1 MPSPSP
7 EPLGGDYESI
17 ATAVQETPRGRWF
30 LAEYARRNRQAD
42 TQTLLDAISRLE
54 NAMSNPGQVPA
65 GNNVRAGLA
74 GIAVRIANTRKEIAA
89 AELGGGPHQ
98 RNDGADELD
107 CVTLAGESATSDI
120 LASAERVQET
130 AWTLREQGTPPAIC
144 DFLDAQATDIY
155 AACSLQDFSS
165 QQTRRIIDL
174 LRHLEGRIS
183 AMIEIWG
190 ANPASSE
197 PIEVAADAPP
207 LSHHDDHTPPAA
219 PIVDTIATDAPPIA
233 PPDALVTA
241 VNSNATGGDA
251 DTPRGDESFSALRT
265 LSTEETIALFT

>member
-7 EPLGGDYESI
+7 EPLDGDYESI
-17 ATAVQETPRGRWF
+17 AAAVQETPRGRWF
-30 LAEYARRNRQAD
+30 LAEYGRRNRQAD
-42 TQTLLDAISRLE
+42 TRMLVDALGRLE
-54 NAMSNPGQVPA
+54 TAICGQSQFPA

-74 GIAVRIANTRKEIAA
+74 GIAARIANTRKEIAA
-89 AELGGGPHQ
+89 AELGGRPHQ

-107 CVTLAGESATSDI
+107 CVTLASESATSDI

-130 AWTLREQGTPPAIC
+130 AWTLREQGIPPAIC

-155 AACSLQDFSS
+155 AACSLQDLAG

-174 LRHLEGRIS
+174 LRHLDGRIS
-183 AMIEIWG
+183 AMTEIWG

-197 PIEVAADAPP
+197 SIEIIADAPP
-207 LSHHDDHTPPAA
+207 LSQHDDHPAPAA
-219 PIVDTIATDAPPIA
+219 ATITADAPPVA
-233 PPDALVTA
+233 PADSVTT
-241 VNSNATGGDA
+241 VDDPNANAANA
-251 DTPRGDESFSALRT
+251 DTPRGEAPFSALRT

>member
-1 MPSPSP
+1 MPRPSP
-7 EPLGGDYESI
+7 EPFSGDYESI
-17 ATAVQETPRGRWF
+17 AAAVQETPRGRWF

-42 TQTLLDAISRLE
+42 TQMLLDAIRRLE
-54 NAMSNPGQVPA
+54 SAMFSQGQVPA
-65 GNNVRAGLA
+65 GSNVGTGLA
-74 GIAVRIANTRKEIAA
+74 GIADRIANIRKEIAT
-89 AELGGGPHQ
+89 AELGGGLHQ
-98 RNDGADELD
+98 RNEGADALD
-107 CVTLAGESATSDI
+107 CVTLAAESATSDI

-130 AWTLREQGTPPAIC
+130 AWTLREQGVAPAIC

-183 AMIEIWG
+183 AMTEIWG

-197 PIEVAADAPP
+197 AIETVADAPP
-207 LSHHDDHTPPAA
+207 LSQHDDHPAPAA
-219 PIVDTIATDAPPIA
+219 PALTADAPPVA
-233 PPDALVTA
+233 PSDSAATA
-241 VNSNATGGDA
+241 DDPNANAADA
-251 DTPRGDESFSALRT
+251 DTPRGEAPFSALRT

>member
-17 ATAVQETPRGRWF
+17 AAAVQETPRGRWF

-42 TQTLLDAISRLE
+42 TQMLLDAIGRLE
-54 NAMSNPGQVPA
+54 NAMGGQSPLPA
-65 GNNVRAGLA
+65 GSNVRAGLA
-74 GIAVRIANTRKEIAA
+74 GIADRIATIRKEIAA

-98 RNDGADELD
+98 RSEGADALD
-107 CVTLAGESATSDI
+107 CVTLAAESATSDI

-130 AWTLREQGTPPAIC
+130 AWTLREQGIPPATC

-190 ANPASSE
+190 ANSASSE
-197 PIEVAADAPP
+197 PIEIVADAPP
-207 LSHHDDHTPPAA
+207 LSQHDDHPVPAA
-219 PIVDTIATDAPPIA
+219 PAITADAPPVA
-233 PPDALVTA
+233 PTDSVTTA
-241 VNSNATGGDA
+241 DDPNANAANA
-251 DTPRGDESFSALRT
+251 DTPRGSEPFSALRT